1 MICSLR
7 ERIPSSLEMQA
18 CDRRCATVMII
29 LDFVIKKKTK
39 THRQMYHQF
48 RGTRKEEAD
57 GENGDSGV
65 VDL

>member
-1 MICSLR
+1 MTCSLR

-18 CDRRCATVMII
+18 CDRRATVMII
-29 LDFVIKKKTK
+29 LDFVIKKKPK

-57 GENGDSGV
+57 GQNGDSGV